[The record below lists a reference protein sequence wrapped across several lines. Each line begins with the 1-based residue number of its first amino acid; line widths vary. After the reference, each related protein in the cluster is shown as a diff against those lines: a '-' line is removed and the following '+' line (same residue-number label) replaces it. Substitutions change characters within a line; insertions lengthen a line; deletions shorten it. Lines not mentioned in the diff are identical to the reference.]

1 MGPGARSPRIIAIVT
16 GKNVRYV
23 AMITTDVTLGPKAYT
38 IIGARATI
46 GIVWLAT
53 TYGTNARS
61 SSREWTKIVARTS
74 PSSAP
79 TTKPIAASR
88 HV

>member
-1 MGPGARSPRIIAIVT
+1 MLWPT
-16 GKNVRYV
+16 K
-23 AMITTDVTLGPKAYT
+23 KT

-53 TYGTNARS
+53 TYGRNARS
-61 SSREWTKIVARTS
+61 TSEKWTKAVAIAM
-74 PSSAP
+74 PSTPP
-79 TTKPIAASR
+79 TTKPMKASR

>member
-1 MGPGARSPRIIAIVT
+1 
-16 GKNVRYV
+16 
-23 AMITTDVTLGPKAYT
+23 MITTDATFGPNAYT

-61 SSREWTKIVARTS
+61 ISREWTKIVASTR
-74 PSSAP
+74 PRSAP
-79 TTKPIAASR
+79 TTKPMAASR